1 MLCLFSKTHTY
12 KCKVVVVA
20 QGHTQAGKGS
30 RNVLALLLQYSV
42 LRGGV
47 IQESLILCFN
57 SFIKLID
64 SSGITAEQRHRMFLP
79 LRQIIGL
86 NNK

>member
-42 LRGGV
+42 LHGGGYTRKLN
-47 IQESLILCFN
+47 SLLQQ
-57 SFIKLID
+57 L
-64 SSGITAEQRHRMFLP
+64 H
-79 LRQIIGL
+79 
-86 NNK
+86 